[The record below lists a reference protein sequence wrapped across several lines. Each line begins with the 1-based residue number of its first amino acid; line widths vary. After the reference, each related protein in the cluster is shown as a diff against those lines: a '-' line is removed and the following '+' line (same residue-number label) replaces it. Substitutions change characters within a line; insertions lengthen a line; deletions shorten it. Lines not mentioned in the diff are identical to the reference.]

1 MDSLIIALLGLALG
15 VVLTGGVWYFFRS
28 RKGGKVSTVA
38 VYSSIEELRSV
49 GELVVFKIV
58 TKEIVTAAEHWFGE
72 MGRKYFSWL
81 VSTKKM
87 AMIFEFDIDFKYDLR
102 SPEFVI
108 EQQGDGSYLFKM
120 PKCFYETHIRDIN
133 FYDEQNTKF
142 LPWLLPDLLNKAFG
156 MGFDEADRNRLKE
169 EAKQQASRLAKAV
182 VDKMRSEVQ
191 VSARQTL
198 EVLAR
203 GLGAKQV
210 AIDFTHA
217 ELVQTRV
224 DTKAID
230 TERRDSK

>member
-1 MDSLIIALLGLALG
+1 MDSLIIALLGLGLG
-15 VVLTGGVWYFFRS
+15 IVLTSAVWIFVRT
-28 RKGGKVSTVA
+28 RKAGKVSTVA

-108 EQQGDGSYLFKM
+108 ETKPDGSYLFRM

-133 FYDEQNTKF
+133 FYDEQNTRF
-142 LPWLLPDLLNKAFG
+142 LPWLLPDLVNKAFG
-156 MGFDEADRNRLKE
+156 IGFDEADRNRLKE

-191 VSARQTL
+191 ISARQTL
-198 EVLAR
+198 EVLAH

-210 AIDFTHA
+210 AIDFSQA
-217 ELVQTRV
+217 DLVQTRV
-224 DTKAID
+224 DTKQID
-230 TERRDSK
+230 APEK